1 MWFMSLPTIR
11 GWFTD
16 IQLLR
21 GQDGIHIRE
30 SGLAALTSHLESAS
44 LSGGMEVSDGDGAI
58 GGSTGI
64 TITRSITTGGIT
76 PGAERF
82 TTGVLLAEGP
92 RGRSMEIGRRHED
105 TLHHAARAAH
115 AQAPSAATS
124 TEDKPRAFPHGE
136 GPALVAEEVMPAVE
150 VTAAVEATVVVVV
163 GGNRSSVCSR

>member
-1 MWFMSLPTIR
+1 MH
-11 GWFTD
+11 GE
-16 IQLLR
+16 
-21 GQDGIHIRE
+21 DGTRIPE
-30 SGLAALTSHLESAS
+30 SGLAVRTCRLDSALELAGSA
-44 LSGGMEVSDGDGAI
+44 VSDGDGAI

-82 TTGVLLAEGP
+82 TTGVLLAEEP